1 MTITFNYPS
10 SMLFAPSVTIP
21 LMSVGGM
28 PGDTQV
34 MGQPSNDA
42 RVTAI
47 ARWLLGVISPVV
59 VG

>member
-1 MTITFNYPS
+1 
-10 SMLFAPSVTIP
+10 MLFAPSVTIP

-28 PGDTQV
+28 PVGPQV

-47 ARWLLGVISPVV
+47 ARWLLGATAPVV

>member
-1 MTITFNYPS
+1 
-10 SMLFAPSVTIP
+10 MLFAPSVTIP